1 MGLDD
6 EPSVHMLIADYLRGR
21 RPSISFE
28 FFPPK
33 TDAGVENLMRTV
45 KSLRILNPGFVS
57 VTYGA
62 GGSSRAR
69 TLEVVRR
76 IKSELAIEPMAHLTC
91 VGSSRDEMRAIA
103 RELAAS
109 GIENVMA
116 LRGDPPKGQA
126 RFVPAVDGFSY
137 ASELIAMLR
146 EEFAFCIG
154 AGAYPEVHP
163 EALDADADVRFAA
176 AKVAA
181 GATFLTTQ
189 FFFNNAA
196 YFAYVERV
204 RALGIEVP
212 IVPGIM
218 PITSYGS
225 VATMLKMNGGRMPQR
240 LLTELEARIDEPDAV
255 AELGVAYTALQ
266 CRELLAHGAPGLHF
280 YTLNSSTATR
290 AVVSALIATGAIHEA
305 SLAFD
310 ATAPKRNVAVT
321 AS

>member
-1 MGLDD
+1 MF
-6 EPSVHMLIADYLRGR
+6 IADYLRER

-33 TDAGVENLMRTV
+33 TDEGVENLMRTV
-45 KSLRILNPGFVS
+45 RSLRILNPGFVS

-69 TLEVVRR
+69 TLEVVKR
-76 IKSELAIEPMAHLTC
+76 IKTELEIEPMAHLTC
-91 VGSSRDEMRAIA
+91 VGSTRDEMRAIA
-103 RELAAS
+103 RELES
-109 GIENVMA
+109 IGIANIMA
-116 LRGDPPKGQA
+116 LRGDPPRGQA
-126 RFVPAVDGFSY
+126 TFVTADGGFSY

-146 EEFAFCIG
+146 AEFSFCIG

-163 EALDADADVRFAA
+163 EARDADTDVRIAA

-189 FFFNNAA
+189 FFFDNAA

-204 RALGIEVP
+204 RAAGIDVP

-218 PITSYGS
+218 PITSYAG

-240 LLTELEARIDEPDAV
+240 LLAELEARADEPDAV
-255 AELGVAYTALQ
+255 AELGVAYAALQ
-266 CRELLAHGAPGLHF
+266 CRELLTSGAPGLHF
-280 YTLNSSTATR
+280 YTLNRSTATR
-290 AVVSALIATGAIHEA
+290 AVVSALIASGAIHEA
-305 SLAFD
+305 VAF
-310 ATAPKRNVAVT
+310 A
-321 AS
+321 